1 LLLGDT
7 DPAPVVVEGEG
18 RSSPFFLICE
28 HAGNRIPA
36 ALGDLGLSPEDRQRH
51 IAWDP
56 GAEPMARAAAET
68 LDATL
73 VIQPYSRLVIDCN
86 RPPRSGESIWTVSES
101 TVIPGNEGL
110 THEQAMA
117 RVEEVFEPFHRRIAE
132 LLDARDKAGRETI
145 VVTIH
150 SFTPVYNGFVRP
162 WHAGA
167 QYNRNPEFS
176 HLVNAALAE
185 DEALCVGDNQPYPV
199 NDDTHYTIPFHGE
212 KRGVPHCM
220 IEVRQDLLATA
231 ADQAAWGRRLAEIL
245 ARAREQYRDRFT
257 LDGLA
262 RARSTSSVAR

>member
-1 LLLGDT
+1 
-7 DPAPVVVEGEG
+7 
-18 RSSPFFLICE
+18 
-28 HAGNRIPA
+28 
-36 ALGDLGLSPEDRQRH
+36 
-51 IAWDP
+51 
-56 GAEPMARAAAET
+56 
-68 LDATL
+68 
-73 VIQPYSRLVIDCN
+73 
-86 RPPRSGESIWTVSES
+86 
-101 TVIPGNEGL
+101 
-110 THEQAMA
+110 
-117 RVEEVFEPFHRRIAE
+117 VFEPFHRRIAE
-132 LLDARDKAGRETI
+132 LLDARDRAGRETI

-199 NDDTHYTIPFHGE
+199 NDDTHYTIPIHGE

-231 ADQAAWGRRLAEIL
+231 ADQVAWGRRLAEIL
-245 ARAREQYRDRFT
+245 ARVREQYRDRYT

-262 RARSTSSVAR
+262 KARSTSSVAR

>member
-1 LLLGDT
+1 MLLGDS
-7 DPAPVVVEGEG
+7 DPAPVVVEGEES
-18 RSSPFFLICE
+18 SSPFLLICE

-36 ALGDLGLSPEDRQRH
+36 ALGDMGLSPEDLQRH

-110 THEQAMA
+110 TNEQAMA

-150 SFTPVYNGFVRP
+150 SFTPVYNGFARP

-199 NDDTHYTIPFHGE
+199 NDDTHYTIPVHGE

-220 IEVRQDLLATA
+220 IEVRQDLLTTA

-245 ARAREQYRDRFT
+245 AKVREQYRDRYT

-262 RARSTSSVAR
+262 KVRSTSSVAR